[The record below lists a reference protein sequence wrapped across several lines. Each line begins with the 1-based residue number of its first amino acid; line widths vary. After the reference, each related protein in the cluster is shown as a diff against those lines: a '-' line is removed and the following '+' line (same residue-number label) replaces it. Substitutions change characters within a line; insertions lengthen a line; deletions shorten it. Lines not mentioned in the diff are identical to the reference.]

1 MFQQSNYNSKYLL
14 VFIVLSLITGCL
26 FLLPSAIALSSTFL
40 QSMNLQIAQIQ
51 TTSTRIYHLFQH
63 YPHELNCNSSSSCA
77 ISNYFGYG
85 IVYDCSNTKNQG
97 KIRITMLTIAID
109 FKDEISMDKYIIN
122 HKHYAMIH
130 GYRYILIYK
139 SLINKPYSH
148 KQKPYIFYHVM
159 NQTKRHHQY
168 IDYLLIM
175 DLDVFYLNCGIPMG
189 YAINYT
195 QTIDIYKN
203 NKLNV
208 IFSAD
213 VNGVNIGVLLFNYCS
228 CSINFMKN
236 LYLML
241 EDLENKWYQFQRP
254 DFISQNA
261 FSALIFGF
269 DIYHKPNKSMQND
282 YVVDEDTTYNFD
294 HKKGPKDNNDSVSK
308 WYNRFLLNNMSRNN
322 AAIIPQIYLN
332 NIIDPMGFLRTPPQ
346 PLPINVH
353 FAGRKKEFVL
363 KFLKF
368 SNCKECVVE
377 QTYQSARTKNNSST

>member
-203 NKLNV
+203 
-208 IFSAD
+208 
-213 VNGVNIGVLLFNYCS
+213 
-228 CSINFMKN
+228 
-236 LYLML
+236 
-241 EDLENKWYQFQRP
+241 KWYQFQRP